1 MPDSTTNTPPKTTPV
16 ACSRRTMSEMGI
28 GGGRLPAPPP
38 LDLASWYPKYMPDT
52 TDTVLV
58 DTLGQKYRVHS
69 FLLHLYSQV
78 WRDGL
83 ASKPALQRMSSPSSK
98 EQPLS
103 RGSLSSSM
111 TTDLPTYEVGV
122 VSSTL
127 STFCEFLYFTGS
139 KDMSDLLSE
148 CNVADLWMLF
158 ARYGMDW
165 AQICVRFLEKR
176 LCELAD
182 MVEVKS
188 PEIELR
194 EPLEEDRVEEV
205 LKALET
211 CHWVKGPAS
220 ISQAC
225 IRILVLNSL
234 TETQFTRLDAQTKF
248 IIAESRLARFHRS
261 EQMLLQQRNNIH
273 VCGNLRKH
281 VFVLNRCWYL

>member
-1 MPDSTTNTPPKTTPV
+1 
-16 ACSRRTMSEMGI
+16 
-28 GGGRLPAPPP
+28 
-38 LDLASWYPKYMPDT
+38 MPDT

-273 VCGNLRKH
+273 GNHTLQ
-281 VFVLNRCWYL
+281 